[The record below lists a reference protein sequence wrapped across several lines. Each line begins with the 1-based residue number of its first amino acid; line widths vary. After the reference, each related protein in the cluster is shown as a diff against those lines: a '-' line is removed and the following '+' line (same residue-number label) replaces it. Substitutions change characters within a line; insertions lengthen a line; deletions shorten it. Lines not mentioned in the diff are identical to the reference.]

1 MNSKVVSKELIER
14 SITDEFEEAYV
25 FSDKTAHLLNKVEQY
40 FCNDLV
46 SKGMD
51 VRFNDLHILAKGES
65 NTVFSH
71 LRANLQVET

>member
-25 FSDKTAHLLNKVEQY
+25 FSDKTEHLLNKVEQY
-40 FCNDLV
+40 FCNDLAN
-46 SKGMD
+46 KGMD

-71 LRANLQVET
+71 LRDNLPIDD